1 MKRKLL
7 LLAICATSL
16 TPVVYGQLNYLPS
29 GTSNFLGTYT
39 DLAATGT
46 VISTT
51 GFHNT
56 NSAAQNIGFTFNF
69 NGQAFTQFIL
79 NSNGFIKLGSTP
91 PTDSLHYLGGNATN
105 GGVINSSKPA
115 DINIISALNHELY
128 AGVGTAEYRMLTA
141 GTAPNRTCTIQFKNV
156 HDSTDAATPTPL
168 ASQYDDMQFQ
178 IILYETSNMIDLV
191 YGSWT
196 TSIGASALKTSGV
209 GLKGSDSTNIN
220 LLLVSKPSTGLWSS
234 ATFIAG
240 NYVTNTFNF
249 GNPPTRATPDAGR
262 TFRFKAASPSDAAVA
277 GLWTLGTLPI
287 PFGAPRVDSAII
299 RNLGMSAFT
308 NLQVTLTISG
318 ATTFTNTQTIAS
330 LPVGG
335 YATVGFASYLPPT
348 TGVNSVMVSIPVDS
362 NNTNNMMMQNQT
374 VSDSVYSYSV
384 GNIMSN
390 SVGTNNGYFFTKYQ
404 CFGTGYVNA
413 AKIYISNNDTGTI
426 HKGLYAIVL
435 DSAGNRLDSSAI
447 YTITAADTGK
457 WHRFSFPHAPGV
469 SNSKFFVG
477 LAQPGGGYF
486 PLGYETEGAPVRNG
500 CYYTA
505 RMAATLNL
513 RDGGGINSVRPRRYM
528 IQAVLGK
535 DTGILELAE
544 NDNLVS
550 AYPNPS
556 SDFCTFSIK
565 MDRVNDLTFTLFD
578 VSGKVVRTATNIR
591 TPEFRMERGNLA
603 PGVYMYK
610 FNDSSK
616 MVGFGKLIIE

>member
-1 MKRKLL
+1 
-7 LLAICATSL
+7 
-16 TPVVYGQLNYLPS
+16 
-29 GTSNFLGTYT
+29 
-39 DLAATGT
+39 
-46 VISTT
+46 
-51 GFHNT
+51 
-56 NSAAQNIGFTFNF
+56 
-69 NGQAFTQFIL
+69 
-79 NSNGFIKLGSTP
+79 
-91 PTDSLHYLGGNATN
+91 
-105 GGVINSSKPA
+105 
-115 DINIISALNHELY
+115 
-128 AGVGTAEYRMLTA
+128 
-141 GTAPNRTCTIQFKNV
+141 
-156 HDSTDAATPTPL
+156 
-168 ASQYDDMQFQ
+168 
-178 IILYETSNMIDLV
+178 
-191 YGSWT
+191 
-196 TSIGASALKTSGV
+196 
-209 GLKGSDSTNIN
+209 
-220 LLLVSKPSTGLWSS
+220 
-234 ATFIAG
+234 
-240 NYVTNTFNF
+240 
-249 GNPPTRATPDAGR
+249 
-262 TFRFKAASPSDAAVA
+262 
-277 GLWTLGTLPI
+277 
-287 PFGAPRVDSAII
+287 
-299 RNLGMSAFT
+299 MSAFT